1 MKLKAI
7 GLAIIAFG
15 ALLIKHLLGKNEK
28 LEREIKIKD
37 IVKENHEKQEADEIE
52 ILNNEEQEIETDLQE
67 HRRLSRHDRAS
78 RL

>member
-1 MKLKAI
+1 MKLKVYGA
-7 GLAIIAFG
+7 AIIAFG
-15 ALLIKHLLGKNEK
+15 ALLIKYLLGKNEK

-52 ILNNEEQEIETDLQE
+52 ILGNEEQEIETDLQK
-67 HRRLSRHDRAS
+67 HRNMSRHDRAS